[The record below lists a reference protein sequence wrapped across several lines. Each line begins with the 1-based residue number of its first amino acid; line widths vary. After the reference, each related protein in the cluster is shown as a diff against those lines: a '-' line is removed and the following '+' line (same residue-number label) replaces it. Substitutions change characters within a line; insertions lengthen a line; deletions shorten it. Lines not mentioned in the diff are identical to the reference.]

1 MLAEKL
7 PPEFTGSGRQAAFLG
22 KSLIGKNVEV
32 VGLCSNPNDQSDKD
46 MSWGFP
52 IFRLH
57 TSSKKRIRSLE
68 FAIKSTIWLLR
79 NKGKYDILHVHGYC
93 SGGLMGSIVA
103 KKLGKKAI
111 YKITLPGEDDPEAL
125 YQSRLGKLKIL
136 LLKQFDA
143 LVSISNRVQK
153 CTEDFGIK
161 NVRNYTIPNGVDE
174 RFCLNE
180 TANREARRELIAKYQ
195 LDKDARIIL
204 FMGSIEYRKGVDVLA
219 RAWPW
224 IVSQVPESRLLMVG
238 PFFEQTNFH
247 QQLVSLLGEHLGR
260 TVLLVGNVSDPER
273 YYRASDVFVFPSRN
287 ESFGNVLTEAM
298 ACGTACVAADIKG
311 VTTSIITN
319 GYDGLIVE
327 SEDPNGLGNAILSIL
342 RKPELRNRLTG
353 NAVKTVDEH
362 FKIECI
368 AEKYV
373 DLYKLLLGERRR
385 SYWNVGKS
393 K

>member
-7 PPEFTGSGRQAAFLG
+7 PPEFTGSGKQAVFLG
-22 KSLIGKNVEV
+22 KALTGKNVDV
-32 VGLCSNPNDQSDKD
+32 VGLCSNSNGQSDKD
-46 MSWGFP
+46 VSWGFP

-57 TSSKKRIRSLE
+57 TSSNERLRSLE
-68 FAIKSTIWLLR
+68 FAIKSTIWLLKHR
-79 NKGKYDILHVHGYC
+79 NEYDILHVHGYC

-103 KKLGKKAI
+103 KTLGKKTI
-111 YKITLPGEDDPEAL
+111 YKVTLPGEDDPEAL
-125 YQSRLGKLKIL
+125 YQSWFGKLKIL
-136 LLKQFDA
+136 LLGQFDA
-143 LVSISNRVQK
+143 FVSISNRVQK
-153 CTEDFGIK
+153 RVEDFGIK
-161 NVRNYTIPNGVDE
+161 NVRNCTIPNGVDE

-180 TANREARRELIAKYQ
+180 AANREARRELITKHQ
-195 LDKDARIIL
+195 LDKDARIVL

-219 RAWPW
+219 RAWPR
-224 IVSQVPESRLLMVG
+224 IVSQAPESRLLMVG

-260 TVLLVGNVSDPER
+260 TVFLVGYVSNPEC

-287 ESFGNVLTEAM
+287 ESFGNVLAEAM
-298 ACGTACVAADIKG
+298 ACGKACVAADIKG

-362 FKIECI
+362 FTIDGI

-373 DLYKLLLGERRR
+373 DLYKLLLGERLR